1 MHGGIV
7 FFPLRRMMGNGRGLF
22 SVQSLFFQL
31 HGPAGGFQARGERE
45 NHRRREKRRGPHFRL
60 FSAAERKER
69 RAGESVCEIEGI
81 PSEREEE
88 GGRISIHASE
98 GAWAGWIRLPIQGPG
113 FREGFPDA

>member
-1 MHGGIV
+1 MVPQEGFKREGKGKITGEERRGGDRIS
-7 FFPLRRMMGNGRGLF
+7 G
-22 SVQSLFFQL
+22 SSLLQ
-31 HGPAGGFQARGERE
+31 
-45 NHRRREKRRGPHFRL
+45 REKN
-60 FSAAERKER
+60 AERKER